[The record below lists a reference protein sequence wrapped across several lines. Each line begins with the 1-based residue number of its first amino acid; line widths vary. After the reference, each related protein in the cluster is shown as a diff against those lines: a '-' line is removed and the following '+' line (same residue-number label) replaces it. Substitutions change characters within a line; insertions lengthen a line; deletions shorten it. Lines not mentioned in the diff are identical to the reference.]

1 MTRSAVILLLM
12 LVANAAVAQLRV
24 TGIVVDST
32 SGRQLEGYLVEIL
45 GTTCSDITDNQ
56 GKFDINCNAHFE
68 TYEIA
73 ASGFNYRRKTV
84 MVQPT
89 PNSPEVDITI
99 LLEFESVMLPD
110 ISIDGKPSVV
120 WKDEV
125 LNVAD
130 IAFSGNNM
138 LLLAYK
144 SEERWKRQ
152 EESKTTLYRDCQL
165 VLLDE
170 HEKEIGRKT
179 VPEVAV
185 GFYSKY
191 PGEIFLIGRYKK
203 FYVDIDDSG
212 IELLSVSEEDFN
224 QGVKPIVALKEQ
236 DLCVSN
242 YEEDFPEFGY
252 SLLQKERTEYIPVRT
267 IVHEHQMEMFRSEY
281 KYMAPRDKLEA
292 FRFEINTG
300 IDKEIVAGYMTGY
313 ANSIYYEPIN
323 APLIDD
329 GNQLYIFDHV
339 HGMLYQHNW
348 DGSPTDSVRIAYHL
362 TKKPE
367 RWSGQLLHDH
377 KSKKFFTTSLRNGRT
392 FIAEI
397 DKTSGQLGERIQ
409 LYYNYIEKVS
419 VHNEKVYY
427 IYRPFESSQNRY
439 LYSEWIVK

>member
-1 MTRSAVILLLM
+1 M
-12 LVANAAVAQLRV
+12 
-24 TGIVVDST
+24 
-32 SGRQLEGYLVEIL
+32 E
-45 GTTCSDITDNQ
+45 
-56 GKFDINCNAHFE
+56 
-68 TYEIA
+68 
-73 ASGFNYRRKTV
+73 GFNYRPRSIKVKQGDSGTEIFL
-84 MVQPT
+84 
-89 PNSPEVDITI
+89 SIK
-99 LLEFESVMLPD
+99 LEFESVLLPG
-110 ISIDGKPSVV
+110 INIDGKPSIV
-120 WKDEV
+120 WKDEL

-130 IAFSGNNM
+130 IAFHGNNI
-138 LLLAYK
+138 LLLAYG

-191 PGEIFLIGRYKK
+191 PEEIFLIGRYKK

-252 SLLQKERTEYIPVRT
+252 SLLQKERTEYTPVRT

-339 HGMLYQHNW
+339 HGMLYQHDW

-367 RWSGQLLHDH
+367 RWSGQVLHDH

-409 LYYNYIEKVS
+409 LYYNYIEKVC